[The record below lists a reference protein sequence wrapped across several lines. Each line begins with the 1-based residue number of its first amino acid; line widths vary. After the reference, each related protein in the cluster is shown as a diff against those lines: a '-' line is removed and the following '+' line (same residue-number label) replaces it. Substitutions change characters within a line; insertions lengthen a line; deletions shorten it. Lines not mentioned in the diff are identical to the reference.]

1 MLNSKH
7 FNFRRLAN
15 SHLKIKFN
23 LLWFYLF
30 LNENQSSLKGRMKVS
45 IHNLTRVKF
54 SFNLTIVKFK

>member
-1 MLNSKH
+1 MLNSEH

-30 LNENQSSLKGRMKVS
+30 LNENQSSLKGRMKV
-45 IHNLTRVKF
+45 LTRVKF